1 MQTNELEIEGFKE
14 NPPDRCYICKT
25 GIFTQLKEQ
34 AAELGIDYVA
44 DGSNVDDLGDYR
56 PGLQAL
62 KELDVKSPLREA
74 GMTKQDIRNLSHEHG
89 LWTWNKPSAA
99 CLASRFAYGETIT
112 LEKLGMVERA
122 ERILEDYGFIQMRVR
137 MHGENLARIEVTP
150 DELVRL
156 LSLREEIVAKFK
168 GIGFTYVTMDLLGYR
183 VGSMNEVL

>member
-1 MQTNELEIEGFKE
+1 
-14 NPPDRCYICKT
+14 
-25 GIFTQLKEQ
+25 
-34 AAELGIDYVA
+34 
-44 DGSNVDDLGDYR
+44 
-56 PGLQAL
+56 
-62 KELDVKSPLREA
+62 
-74 GMTKQDIRNLSHEHG
+74 MTKQDIRNLSHEHG

-150 DELVRL
+150 DELARL
-156 LSLREEIVAKFK
+156 LTLREEVVAKFK
-168 GIGFTYVTMDLLGYR
+168 EIGFTYVTMDLLGYR